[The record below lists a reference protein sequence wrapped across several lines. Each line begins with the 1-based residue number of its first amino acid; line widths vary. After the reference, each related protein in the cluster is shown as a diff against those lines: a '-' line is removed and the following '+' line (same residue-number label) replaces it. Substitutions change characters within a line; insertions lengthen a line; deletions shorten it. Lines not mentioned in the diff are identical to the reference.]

1 VLDTGFAAWNA
12 RKATMTGCY
21 NRSSIPRILLMDFSL
36 FHQRARSIL
45 ETELPSGA
53 SVVKEGR
60 RIAKDI
66 EIGRTA
72 FMDKMGVSSELE
84 YKRQCIENAQIMYHA
99 HIGMNTW
106 GDTIEAL
113 GLLYKKAEESGFVV
127 DRAGIC
133 LDRRMALPR
142 DWRGR
147 IPAETGPMLEGRS
160 QWQQVG
166 RAVPIQ
172 PHMGD
177 FMIGFPASVENTVHA
192 LQAGVTTV
200 GNVSQLFAHEAPMW
214 TDKASTVVETVK
226 AISIMAATK
235 SKGTLVHSYLEDGF
249 PALFHDCTTAAGWA
263 FLERYIVEELLD
275 AKLAHCIGGLTSD
288 PVKRAGWIFALHE
301 IHEHDCVGSMI
312 YGDTISFGADPDQ
325 NRGLV
330 AEYLLW
336 DILTQLECPTG
347 SAVLPLPVSEALRIP
362 SAEEIADAQSY
373 GRRIEQTARR
383 LYPHVDFTPAYD
395 LSAKLC
401 SAGKSVFNNAIAGLK
416 EVGVDVRDPVQML
429 YVLKMLGAADFEAV
443 FGVGKARDDSLGG
456 RQPVLPTD
464 VFEMSQR
471 VIRDHGHIFDDPRSR
486 RLLKD
491 VHAHAIMIIH
501 ELLSRTG
508 AEISNLGSEISPDQ
522 IARAA
527 ESCGAEAILIST
539 HNGMALEYAQRLK
552 AELARYD
559 LDAPVVMGGILNQ
572 KVEDAALPV
581 DVTTDIKELG
591 FHTSP
596 RLSGGFHR
604 LLEHKAGSKREGSDT
619 ADDDIPDPG
628 EE

>member
-1 VLDTGFAAWNA
+1 MD
-12 RKATMTGCY
+12 
-21 NRSSIPRILLMDFSL
+21 SSLL
-36 FHQRARSIL
+36 HQRVRSIL

-53 SVVKEGR
+53 SVVQEGR
-60 RIAKDI
+60 SIARNI

-72 FMDKMGVSSELE
+72 FMDKMGVGSELE

-99 HIGMNTW
+99 HIGLNTW
-106 GDTIEAL
+106 EDTVEAL
-113 GLLYKKAEESGFVV
+113 GLLYKTAEESGFVV

-142 DWRGR
+142 NWRGR
-147 IPAETGPMLEGRS
+147 IPAETGPMLEGQE

-166 RAVPIQ
+166 RAIPIQ

-192 LQAGVTTV
+192 LQAGVTTI
-200 GNVSQLFAHEAPMW
+200 GNLSQLFAHEAPMW

-226 AISIMAATK
+226 AMSIMAARK
-235 SKGTLVHSYLEDGF
+235 REGTLVHSYLEDGF
-249 PALFHDCTTAAGWA
+249 PALFHDCTTVAGWA

-275 AKLAHCIGGLTSD
+275 AKLSHCIGGLTSD
-288 PVKRAGWIFALHE
+288 PVKRAAWIFALHE
-301 IHEHDCVGSMI
+301 IHEHDCVGSMT

-336 DILTQLECPTG
+336 DIMAQLECPIG

-362 SAEEIADAQSY
+362 SADEIAEAQSY

-383 LYPHVDFTPAYD
+383 LYPHIDFTPAYD

-401 SAGKSVFNNAIAGLK
+401 SAGESVFNNAIDGLK
-416 EVGVDVRDPVQML
+416 EAGVDVRDPVQL
-429 YVLKMLGAADFEAV
+429 VYVLKILGAADFEAL
-443 FGVGKARDDSLGG
+443 FGVGKARGDSLGG
-456 RQPVLPTD
+456 RQPVVPTD

-471 VIRDHGHIFDDPRSR
+471 VIRDHGHLFDNPRSR
-486 RLLKD
+486 RLLKGSKFVIASTD
-491 VHAHAIMIIH
+491 VHAYAIMILH
-501 ELLSRTG
+501 ELLSRAG
-508 AEISNLGSEISPDQ
+508 AEITNLGAEISPDQ

-527 ESCGAEAILIST
+527 ESSGAEAVLIST

-552 AELARYD
+552 AELVRHD
-559 LDAPVVMGGILNQ
+559 LEVPIAMGGILNQ

-581 DVTTDIKELG
+581 DVTTDLKQLG
-591 FHTSP
+591 IHPCP
-596 RLSGGFHR
+596 RLGGRFHR
-604 LLEHKAGSKREGSDT
+604 LLEHGAELKREGPDR
-619 ADDDIPDPG
+619 ADDGILDPG

>member
-1 VLDTGFAAWNA
+1 
-12 RKATMTGCY
+12 
-21 NRSSIPRILLMDFSL
+21 MDFSL
-36 FHQRARSIL
+36 LNQKIQSIL

-53 SVVKEGR
+53 SIVREGCSL
-60 RIAKDI
+60 AENI

-72 FMDKMGVSSELE
+72 FMNKMGVSSELE
-84 YKRQCIENAQIMYHA
+84 YKRQCIKNEQIMYHA

-106 GDTIEAL
+106 EDTVEAL
-113 GLLYKKAEESGFVV
+113 GLLYKTAEESGFVV

-147 IPAETGPMLEGRS
+147 VPAETGPMLEGRG

-166 RAVPIQ
+166 HAIPIQ

-192 LQAGVTTV
+192 LQAGVTTI
-200 GNVSQLFAHEAPMW
+200 GNLSQLFAHEAPMW

-226 AISIMAATK
+226 AISIMAAMK

-249 PALFHDCTTAAGWA
+249 PALFHDCTTVAGWA
-263 FLERYIVEELLD
+263 FLERYIVEELLG
-275 AKLAHCIGGLTSD
+275 AKLSHCIGGLTSD

-301 IHEHDCVGSMI
+301 IHEHDCVGSMT
-312 YGDTISFGADPDQ
+312 YGDTISFGADFDQ

-336 DILTQLECPTG
+336 DIMAQLECPTG

-362 SAEEIADAQSY
+362 SADEIAEAQSY

-383 LYPHVDFTPAYD
+383 LYPRVDFTPAYD

-401 SAGKSVFNNAIAGLK
+401 SAGESVFNNAIEGLK
-416 EVGVDVRDPVQML
+416 EAGVDVRDPVQML

-443 FGVGKARDDSLGG
+443 FGVGKVRDDSLGG

-464 VFEMSQR
+464 IFEMSQR
-471 VIRDHGHIFDDPRSR
+471 VIRDYDHIFDNPRSR
-486 RLLKD
+486 QLLKGRRFMIASTD

-501 ELLSRTG
+501 ELLSRAG
-508 AEISNLGSEISPDQ
+508 AEITNLGAEITPDQ

-527 ESCGAEAILIST
+527 ESCGPEAVLIST

-552 AELARYD
+552 AELARHD
-559 LDAPVVMGGILNQ
+559 LEVPIVMGGMLNQ

-581 DVTTDIKELG
+581 DVTTDLKELG
-591 FHTSP
+591 FHPSP
-596 RLSGGFHR
+596 RLGGGFHR
-604 LLEHKAGSKREGSDT
+604 LLEHNAGSKREGSDT
-619 ADDDIPDPG
+619 AHDGILDPG

>member
-1 VLDTGFAAWNA
+1 
-12 RKATMTGCY
+12 
-21 NRSSIPRILLMDFSL
+21 MDSSL
-36 FHQRARSIL
+36 FHQRVRSIL

-53 SVVKEGR
+53 SAVQEGR
-60 RIAKDI
+60 SIARNI

-72 FMDKMGVSSELE
+72 FMDKMGVGSELE

-99 HIGMNTW
+99 HIGLNTW
-106 GDTIEAL
+106 EDTVEAL
-113 GLLYKKAEESGFVV
+113 GLLYKTAEESGFVV

-142 DWRGR
+142 SWRGR
-147 IPAETGPMLEGRS
+147 IPAETGPMLEGQE

-166 RAVPIQ
+166 RAIPIQ

-192 LQAGVTTV
+192 LQAGVTTI
-200 GNVSQLFAHEAPMW
+200 GNLSQLFAHEAPMW

-226 AISIMAATK
+226 AMSIMAARK
-235 SKGTLVHSYLEDGF
+235 REGTLVHSYLEDGF
-249 PALFHDCTTAAGWA
+249 PALFHDCTTVAGWA

-275 AKLAHCIGGLTSD
+275 AKLSHCIGGLTSD

-301 IHEHDCVGSMI
+301 IHEHDCVGSMT
-312 YGDTISFGADPDQ
+312 YGDTISFGADLDQ

-336 DILTQLECPTG
+336 DIMAQLECPIG

-362 SAEEIADAQSY
+362 SADEIAEAQSY

-383 LYPHVDFTPAYD
+383 LYPHIDFTPAYD

-401 SAGKSVFNNAIAGLK
+401 SAGQSVFNNAIDGLK
-416 EVGVDVRDPVQML
+416 DAGVDVRDPVQL
-429 YVLKMLGAADFEAV
+429 VYVLKMLGAADFEAL
-443 FGVGKARDDSLGG
+443 FGVGKTRGDSLGG
-456 RQPVLPTD
+456 RQPVVPTD

-471 VIRDHGHIFDDPRSR
+471 VIRDHGHLFDNPRSR
-486 RLLKD
+486 RLLKGRKFVIASTD
-491 VHAHAIMIIH
+491 VHAHAIMILH
-501 ELLSRTG
+501 ELLSRAG
-508 AEISNLGSEISPDQ
+508 AEITNLGAEISPDQ

-527 ESCGAEAILIST
+527 ESSGAEAVLIST

-552 AELARYD
+552 AELARHD
-559 LDAPVVMGGILNQ
+559 LDVPIAMGGILNQ

-581 DVTTDIKELG
+581 DVTTDLKQLG
-591 FHTSP
+591 FHPIP
-596 RLSGGFHR
+596 RLGGGFHR
-604 LLEHKAGSKREGSDT
+604 LLEHGAGLKREGPDR
-619 ADDDIPDPG
+619 ADDGVLDPG